1 MKSARASAAI
11 KTGVAPIVLI
21 VAAAGCGHSPP
32 VRYVTL
38 NAEPAVALRAGTH
51 LQPVQ
56 LTAVHIPAELD
67 RPELVTQTSANQ
79 LTIHETDRWGAP
91 LGQMMRRTLAQDL
104 LTRLPAGSFVL
115 PDAPAPP
122 DTRKLVVTVL
132 NAETDSSGTLALQA
146 SWTLLS
152 GQASQAVLTQQVSLT
167 SGMASRD
174 ATAQA
179 AALSHLLGQLAD
191 RISASIVA
199 R

>member
-1 MKSARASAAI
+1 MKSGRAP
-11 KTGVAPIVLI
+11 VAVKASPLLIVLI
-21 VAAAGCGHSPP
+21 AAGCGHSPP

-38 NAEPAVALRAGTH
+38 SAEPSVASPATTH
-51 LQPVQ
+51 MQPVQ

-79 LTIHETDRWGAP
+79 LAIHETDRWGAP
-91 LGQMMRRTLAQDL
+91 LGQLMRRTLAQDL

-115 PDAPAPP
+115 PDAPAAP

-132 NAETDSSGTLALQA
+132 NAEAGANGALALQA

-152 GQASQAVLTQQVSLT
+152 GQPSHAVLTQQVSLT
-167 SGMASRD
+167 SDMSGSD

-179 AALSHLLGQLAD
+179 AALSRLLGQLAD

>member
-1 MKSARASAAI
+1 MRFAAF
-11 KTGVAPIVLI
+11 KTGAALIAVLMM
-21 VAAAGCGHSPP
+21 AAAGCGHSPP

-38 NAEPAVALRAGTH
+38 SAEPAVAPQAATR

-79 LTIHETDRWGAP
+79 LAIHENDRWGAP

-132 NAETDSSGTLALQA
+132 NAEAGAGGTLALQA

-152 GQASQAVLTQQVSLT
+152 GPSSHAVLTQQVSLT
-167 SGMASRD
+167 SGMASGD

-191 RISASIVA
+191 RISASIVM

>member
-1 MKSARASAAI
+1 MRSAAI
-11 KTGVAPIVLI
+11 KTGAALT
-21 VAAAGCGHSPP
+21 ALLMAAGCGHSPP

-38 NAEPAVALRAGTH
+38 SAEPATAPQAAAR

-56 LTAVHIPAELD
+56 LTAVHIPAEWD

-79 LTIHETDRWGAP
+79 LAIHENDRWGAP
-91 LGQMMRRTLAQDL
+91 LGQMMRRTLAEDL

-132 NAETDSSGTLALQA
+132 NAEAGASGTLALQA

-152 GQASQAVLTQQVSLT
+152 EPSPHTVLTQQVSLT
-167 SGMASRD
+167 SNMAGGD
-174 ATAQA
+174 AAAQA

>member
-1 MKSARASAAI
+1 MRFAAI
-11 KTGVAPIVLI
+11 KTG
-21 VAAAGCGHSPP
+21 AALVTLLMVTGCGHSPP

-38 NAEPAVALRAGTH
+38 SAEPAVAPQAATR

-79 LTIHETDRWGAP
+79 LAIHENDRWGAP

-104 LTRLPAGSFVL
+104 LTRLPPGSFVW

-132 NAETDSSGTLALQA
+132 DAEAGASGTLALQA

-152 GQASQAVLTQQVSLT
+152 GPSSHTVLTQQVSLT
-167 SGMASRD
+167 SDMAGGD

-191 RISASIVA
+191 RISASIVV

>member
-1 MKSARASAAI
+1 MTSAAI
-11 KTGVAPIVLI
+11 KTG
-21 VAAAGCGHSPP
+21 AALVTLLTVTGCGHSPP

-38 NAEPAVALRAGTH
+38 SAEPALAPQAATR

-79 LTIHETDRWGAP
+79 LAIHENERWGAP
-91 LGQMMRRTLAQDL
+91 LGQMMRRTLAQNL
-104 LTRLPAGSFVL
+104 LARLPVGSFVL

-132 NAETDSSGTLALQA
+132 NAEAGASGTLALQA

-152 GQASQAVLTQQVSLT
+152 GPASHTVLTQQVSLT
-167 SGMASRD
+167 SDMGSGD

-191 RISASIVA
+191 RISASILA

>member
-1 MKSARASAAI
+1 MRSAAI
-11 KTGVAPIVLI
+11 GTGAALI
-21 VAAAGCGHSPP
+21 ILLMVTGCGHSPP

-38 NAEPAVALRAGTH
+38 SAEPAVTPHTATR

-79 LTIHETDRWGAP
+79 LAIHENDRWGAP

-104 LTRLPAGSFVL
+104 LTRLPQGSFVL

-132 NAETDSSGTLALQA
+132 NAEAGASGTLALQA

-152 GQASQAVLTQQVSLT
+152 GPSSHTVLTQQVSLT
-167 SGMASRD
+167 SDMAGGD

>member
-1 MKSARASAAI
+1 MRFAAF
-11 KTGVAPIVLI
+11 KTGAALIAVLMM
-21 VAAAGCGHSPP
+21 AAAGCGHSPP

-38 NAEPAVALRAGTH
+38 SAEPAVAPQAATR

-79 LTIHETDRWGAP
+79 LAIHENDRWGAP

-132 NAETDSSGTLALQA
+132 NAEAGAGGTLTLQA

-152 GQASQAVLTQQVSLT
+152 GPSSHTVLTQQVSLT
-167 SGMASRD
+167 SGMASGD

-191 RISASIVA
+191 RISASIVVP
-199 R
+199 

>member
-1 MKSARASAAI
+1 MRSAAI
-11 KTGVAPIVLI
+11 GTGAALIIVLM
-21 VAAAGCGHSPP
+21 VTGCGHSPP

-38 NAEPAVALRAGTH
+38 SAEPAVAPHTATR

-79 LTIHETDRWGAP
+79 LAIHENDRWGAP

-132 NAETDSSGTLALQA
+132 NAEAGASGTLSLQA

-152 GQASQAVLTQQVSLT
+152 EPSSHAVLTQQVSLT
-167 SGMASRD
+167 SDMAGGD

>member
-1 MKSARASAAI
+1 MTSAAI
-11 KTGVAPIVLI
+11 KTG
-21 VAAAGCGHSPP
+21 AALVTLLTVTGCGHSPP

-38 NAEPAVALRAGTH
+38 SAEPAVAPQAATR

-79 LTIHETDRWGAP
+79 LAIHENERWGAP

-104 LTRLPAGSFVL
+104 LARLPAGSFVL

-122 DTRKLVVTVL
+122 DTRRLVVTVL
-132 NAETDSSGTLALQA
+132 NAEAGASGTLALQA

-152 GQASQAVLTQQVSLT
+152 GPSSHTVLTQQVSLT
-167 SGMASRD
+167 SDMAGGD

-191 RISASIVA
+191 RISASILA